1 MKPKTKGRQRRGEHE
16 GEEQPSTG
24 TVNPP
29 PALGKLDSKPTGQL
43 HKLNRQTFTTSR
55 EMEYFNEKELTLQT
69 GHAVK
74 FWPSV
79 LLKELVDNALDA
91 AEDAGIPPII
101 EVTLSDDGLTVA
113 DNGPGIAAK
122 VVKRILDLSS
132 KTSSKDFYLAPT
144 RGAQGN
150 ALKTVLAIPY
160 VLSGNVLGRL
170 EIESR
175 GVKHEVTVTVN
186 RIKQQPEIVHIQ
198 TPSVVKIG
206 TLVRVSSGDRASSLN
221 PLGVESE
228 ARFLPQLANY
238 DLLNPHLSLRFEG
251 GIKRRSEA
259 ANAAWVK
266 WKPSDPISPLWYEL
280 EQFIGLIA
288 AHISAEQDGGPVR
301 FVREFIA
308 DFRGLKSTTVRKDIL
323 TPLSLTGSK
332 LSELVKDGDVD
343 RDLAG
348 ALLNAMKAM
357 SREVKPQALGIIG
370 EEHIRSRFLSR
381 DCNESSFRYK
391 KTVGVDSHA
400 RPFVIEVAFALFEDK
415 YNDCDLVTGLNF
427 SPCIRNPFGELSGWL
442 ANNYIE
448 SDTPC
453 LVLVHLIAPHLE
465 YSDRGKSSVQLLPE
479 VADAITAAVDS
490 VTGKYA
496 KIEKAKIRSANQ
508 GNRAMERYLTSTQQK
523 ERSIKAIVYEN
534 LPAVY
539 ASVSQAGD
547 YPAIVR
553 QIYYGCRPLV
563 LEELTDKPDLGS
575 NYITQTLVPDFM
587 EENPD
592 ICADWDVVFDARGHF
607 AEPHTNVTL
616 GLGTLEVREYLDSF
630 SMPSGL
636 QDKAPQFSALFP
648 TVGPAGRFSN
658 ILFIEKE
665 GFMPLLQKAE
675 ISTRFDLAIMS
686 SKGIGST
693 ATRRLME
700 SLSGV
705 RIFTLHD
712 FDKAG
717 FSIVGTL
724 QRDTRRYRFKNP
736 PEIIDLG
743 IRLED
748 VRRLKLASE
757 PFAIKPNAAVNLREN
772 GATEDEI
779 KFLLGDGDGRG
790 QRVELNTMTSP
801 QLITWLE
808 GKLKKHGVKKFV
820 PDDGVLETA
829 FRRATLINKLNAEI
843 EKEFPKLRTEAEQ
856 VEVPKNLRAMVQAY
870 LKQNPGAAWDAP
882 LAEIAN
888 TIRTAA

>member
-1 MKPKTKGRQRRGEHE
+1 MN
-16 GEEQPSTG
+16 PS
-24 TVNPP
+24 
-29 PALGKLDSKPTGQL
+29 PALGKLDSKLIG

-323 TPLSLTGSK
+323 SALNLTGAK

-343 RDLAG
+343 RDRAA
-348 ALLNAMKAM
+348 ALLNAMKAV

-381 DCNESSFRYK
+381 ECNESSFRYK
-391 KTVGVDSHA
+391 KLVGVDSHA
-400 RPFVIEVAFALFEDK
+400 RPYVIETAFGLFNDED
-415 YNDCDLVTGLNF
+415 NTFDLVTGLNF
-427 SPCIRNPFGELSGWL
+427 SPCISNPFDELSGWL
-442 ANNYIE
+442 AQNYIE
-448 SDTPC
+448 WNTPC
-453 LVLVHLIAPHLE
+453 VVLVHLTSPHLE

-479 VADAITAAVDS
+479 VADAITAAVNS
-490 VTGKYA
+490 VTDKYS
-496 KIEKAKIRSANQ
+496 KIEKARIRSEEQ
-508 GNRAMERYLTSTQQK
+508 GHRAMARYLTAKQK
-523 ERSIKAIVYEN
+523 ERSIKDIVYEH

-539 ASVSQAGD
+539 ALVSGNGD
-547 YPAIVR
+547 YPALAR
-553 QIYYGCRPLV
+553 QIFYGLRKPV
-563 LEELTDKPDLGS
+563 LDELTDKPDLDS
-575 NYITQTLVPDFM
+575 VYITQTLLPNFM

-592 ICADWDVVFDARGHF
+592 ICADWDVAFDARGHF
-607 AEPHTNVTL
+607 SEPHTGKTF
-616 GLGTLEVREYLDSF
+616 GIGTLEVREYLDTF

-636 QDKAPQFSALFP
+636 QDEAPQLSALFP
-648 TVGPAGRFSN
+648 TVGPAGRFRN

-665 GFMPLLQKAE
+665 GFLPLLHKAE

-686 SKGIGST
+686 TKGLST
-693 ATRRLME
+693 TSARRLME
-700 SLSGV
+700 SMPGV
-705 RIFTLHD
+705 RFLTLHD

-724 QRDTRRYRFKNP
+724 QRDTRRYQFKNP

-748 VRRLKLASE
+748 VRRLKLESE
-757 PFAIKPNAAVNLREN
+757 PFAIKPDAAENLSEN
-772 GATEDEI
+772 GATKDEI
-779 KFLLGDGDGRG
+779 KFLLGDGKGRG
-790 QRVELNTMTSP
+790 QRVELNAMTSP
-801 QLITWLE
+801 QFITWLE
-808 GKLKKHGVKKFV
+808 GKLLKHGVKKFV

-829 FRRATLINKLNAEI
+829 FRRAVLIQTLNAEI
-843 EKEFPKLRTEAEQ
+843 EKEFLKLRTEAEQ
-856 VEVPKNLRAMVQAY
+856 VEVPEDLRAMVQAH
-870 LKQNPGAAWDAP
+870 LKQNPGAAWDAT
-882 LAEIAN
+882 LAGIVN
-888 TIRTAA
+888 KIRTAA